1 MEADERTMSCG
12 WLHLPFMMALP
23 NPLESFHW
31 KTNCSH
37 PYLRPLPKSRFSC
50 WSSQFWRPVGLTGLL
65 GFTSLVV
72 PVPLQDAWLPIDKY
86 RRPNKRQKRMVKNL
100 NQCKWSGMMM
110 KRRSWTP
117 YRLPLCSVVPYLCFI
132 KRFLIKIS
140 QFVFRASF
148 CFHIYCFAISE
159 YTEVQSTDQDPWFLI
174 FFILLVQTFFELQNG
189 ELWSFPCIRFGRVQF
204 CREERKRRTKHKM
217 NGKML
222 SSWYVLINNGLC
234 L

>member
-1 MEADERTMSCG
+1 MEAGERTMSCG

-37 PYLRPLPKSRFSC
+37 PYLRPLPKSRSSC

-72 PVPLQDAWLPIDKY
+72 PAPLQDAWLPIDKY

-100 NQCKWSGMMM
+100 NRCKWPGMMM

-159 YTEVQSTDQDPWFLI
+159 HWSSEHGPRSPVPDI
-174 FFILLVQTFFELQNG
+174 FYSLSSNILWTSKRRALKFSLYSVEFSFFVKNA
-189 ELWSFPCIRFGRVQF
+189 
-204 CREERKRRTKHKM
+204 REEQNTRWTARCFQVDT
-217 NGKML
+217 
-222 SSWYVLINNGLC
+222 SW
-234 L
+234 